1 MSLFGL
7 NELEKIFDE
16 ILEREILI
24 RTVSG
29 NINNKGVIYNEW
41 EELIFNRQASEV
53 KLQRFAA
60 TQYKKKPDIKY

>member
-7 NELEKIFDE
+7 NQLEKFFDE

-24 RTVSG
+24 RTMSG

-41 EELIFNRQASEV
+41 EELIFNRQTSEV
-53 KLQRFAA
+53 KLQLFAE
-60 TQYKKKPDIKY
+60 THYKKPDIKD